1 MYVYL
6 NFIEI
11 QLIYNAVLVSSVQQS
26 DSALMR
32 LFKKNSLCLFLLCC
46 PVNKFF
52 STIFLDSIYMC

>member
-32 LFKKNSLCLFLLCC
+32 LFKKKFSMSISPLLPC
-46 PVNKFF
+46 K
-52 STIFLDSIYMC
+52 